1 MQGVARGW
9 LREIRK
15 LSGKSEAEVARLV
28 GVAQSVYH
36 RYETGQLTPSVP
48 TAKAVSR
55 VLGFSHW
62 ELFYPDEEDNK
73 KRA

>member
-1 MQGVARGW
+1 MQVSARGW

-15 LSGKSEAEVARLV
+15 LSRMSEAEVARRI

-36 RYETGQLTPSVP
+36 RYESGQLTPSVAR
-48 TAKAVSR
+48 AKLIAR

-62 ELFYPDEEDNK
+62 ELFYPDEDE

>member
-1 MQGVARGW
+1 MQEIARGW
-9 LREIRK
+9 LREIRR
-15 LSGKSEAEVARLV
+15 LSRMSEAEVARRV

-36 RYETGQLTPSVP
+36 RYETGQLTPSV
-48 TAKAVSR
+48 AKAKAISR

-62 ELFYPDEEDNK
+62 ELFYPDEEDK

>member
-1 MQGVARGW
+1 MQVAARGW

-15 LSGKSEAEVARLV
+15 LSGMSEAEVARKC
-28 GVAQSVYH
+28 GIAQSVYH

-62 ELFYPDEEDNK
+62 ELFYPDDEDK